1 MFRCPPQPPR
11 GIRVRFPKAMKALH
25 HVMANV
31 GFEVLGGLLK
41 KSPQSLRNG
50 TVITESDSTH
60 KAGFDDSLTAMFI
73 ADDFTPLEI
82 FLDEA
87 DKIIVDREEPE
98 NMQSRAVYLFRL
110 LAESGELVGVLSKVL
125 EDGVVEEAEWEMLK
139 PILKTVE
146 QRAAAAGQR
155 NREKK

>member
-60 KAGFDDSLTAMFI
+60 KAGFDDSFTAMFI
-73 ADDFTPLEI
+73 ADDFPPLEI
-82 FLDEA
+82 FLVQA
-87 DKIIVDREEPE
+87 DKGILDPEEPAYQ
-98 NMQSRAVYLFRL
+98 QSPAWYLFRFL
-110 LAESGELVGVLSKVL
+110 C
-125 EDGVVEEAEWEMLK
+125 
-139 PILKTVE
+139 
-146 QRAAAAGQR
+146 
-155 NREKK
+155 